1 MGQHAVR
8 SARRVSRPNA
18 RRGGQR
24 SGRSGGVPVATG
36 RRRHLPAPFDN
47 ADRRQRA
54 VEAIVRAIETMTPS
68 SAASAHGPL
77 DI

>member
-18 RRGGQR
+18 RRGGR
-24 SGRSGGVPVATG
+24 RGGVPVTTA

-47 ADRRQRA
+47 ADHRQRA
-54 VEAIVRAIETMTPS
+54 VEAIVHAIETMTQS

>member
-8 SARRVSRPNA
+8 SARHVSRPNA
-18 RRGGQR
+18 RRGGR
-24 SGRSGGVPVATG
+24 RTGVPVATA